1 MLRRISFL
9 PKSMLETLYF
19 KTVIPSVLLYWVVV
33 WGSGS
38 KFKKLEL
45 MHIRATRLIEKLPE
59 GMTDEDISASV
70 GWMPLENFY
79 KFRILIITHKAFD
92 NLGLEEINSLVVRS
106 CKSYNL
112 KKNLNILVNKP
123 NTELGRNS
131 VEHRAVIACNSL
143 SDSARSFSKP
153 AGFKNRLKQLKHNFM
168 NITFGKGSSVV
179 YNKHSDFYNT

>member
-1 MLRRISFL
+1 MPFNTKVEMLRRISFL

-59 GMTDEDISASV
+59 GMTDEDILASV

-112 KKNLNILVNKP
+112 RKNLNILVNKP

-131 VEHRAVIACNSL
+131 VEHRAVIAWNSL
-143 SDSARSFSKP
+143 SDSARSF
-153 AGFKNRLKQLKHNFM
+153 
-168 NITFGKGSSVV
+168 
-179 YNKHSDFYNT
+179 